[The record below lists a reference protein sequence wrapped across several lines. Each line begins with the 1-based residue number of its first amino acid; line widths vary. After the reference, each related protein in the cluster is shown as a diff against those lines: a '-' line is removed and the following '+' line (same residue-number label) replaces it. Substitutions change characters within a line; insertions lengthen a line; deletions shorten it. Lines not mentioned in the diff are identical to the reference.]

1 MVLVICFEFFR
12 RDNQRV
18 FKLIVVFLKFYF
30 RDLKNLLY
38 NKIDEKKKFFSFK
51 IIELEDYIKIKY
63 RQ

>member
-12 RDNQRV
+12 RENQRV

-30 RDLKNLLY
+30 RDLDNLLY
-38 NKIDEKKKFFSFK
+38 NKIDEKNNFSFK
-51 IIELEDYIKIKY
+51 IIKLEDYIKIKY

>member
-12 RDNQRV
+12 RENQRV

-30 RDLKNLLY
+30 RDLDNLLY
-38 NKIDEKKKFFSFK
+38 NKIDDKKNFSFK
-51 IIELEDYIKIKY
+51 IIKLEDYIKIKY